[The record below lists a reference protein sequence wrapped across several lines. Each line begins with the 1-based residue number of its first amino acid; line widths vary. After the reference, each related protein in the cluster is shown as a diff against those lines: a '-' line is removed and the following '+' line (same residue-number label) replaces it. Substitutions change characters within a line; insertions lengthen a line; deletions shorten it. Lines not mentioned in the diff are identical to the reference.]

1 MFVTLSV
8 QIYSS
13 VFSIE
18 LSQYICQQQ
27 IIPSVHYW
35 KTGLFLMS
43 DMDMISSF
51 VSMLPEVQK
60 EKKGKEVV
68 RFARNF
74 TVD

>member
-18 LSQYICQQQ
+18 LSKYICQQQ
-27 IIPSVHYW
+27 ISPSVHYC
-35 KTGLFLMS
+35 KSGLFLMS

-51 VSMLPEVQK
+51 VSMLLEVQK